1 MFTLLLLLISMFT
14 CLAMALA
21 SYQMLAEVYQLL
33 LPSVIHS
40 MCILLY
46 SKFYLIIVLFS
57 WQHQNARQSHSRLN
71 R

>member
-14 CLAMALA
+14 YLAMALA
-21 SYQMLAEVYQLL
+21 SYQILAEVYQLL

-40 MCILLY
+40 MSILLY

-57 WQHQNARQSHSRLN
+57 RQHQNARQSHSRLN